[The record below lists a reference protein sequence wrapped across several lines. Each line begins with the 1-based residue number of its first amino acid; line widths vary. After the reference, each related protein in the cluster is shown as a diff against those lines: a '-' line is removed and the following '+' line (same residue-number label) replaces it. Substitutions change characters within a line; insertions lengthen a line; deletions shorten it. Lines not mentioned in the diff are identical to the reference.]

1 MIILDFLF
9 FYLNYEVDKYK
20 QFDIEDD
27 YFFFDI
33 ETKEYQKL

>member
-9 FYLNYEVDKYK
+9 FYLNYGMDKI
-20 QFDIEDD
+20 QLDVEDD
-27 YFFFDI
+27 YFFFDL